1 MATGFIEQLLSDE
14 YHEYTDI
21 VQPVLVALYEIKLGL
36 GLILSSIVQKM
47 ILTKVELD
55 DANMIMVFLYFFLY
69 VDFWAF

>member
-14 YHEYTDI
+14 YREYTDI

-36 GLILSSIVQKM
+36 GLILASIVQKM

-55 DANMIMVFLYFFLY
+55 DANMIMVFLYIFNVL
-69 VDFWAF
+69 

>member
-14 YHEYTDI
+14 YREYTDI

-36 GLILSSIVQKM
+36 GLILASVMQKM

-55 DANMIMVFLYFFLY
+55 DANMIMVCLYIFFY
-69 VDFWAF
+69 DFWAF